1 MKNKLNKT
9 QKAAVESFGNPILIF
24 AGAGSGKTR
33 VLTHKISYLIEKK
46 LVKGENIL
54 ALTFTNKA
62 AKEMKSRVEKLINK
76 NGALVTMG
84 TFHSICAKILRNEI
98 HHLGYSKDFSI
109 FDVQDQISLL
119 KVILD
124 EMGILKN
131 SISPQEARNQIS
143 LYKNKLITPSIAKR
157 QGTLVIEKTYAEI
170 YNNYQKWNNKLVD
183 FAKAKG
189 LLDAEQARI
198 WKEHSSY
205 YPFYRNMVEEGLGG
219 PNIAS
224 GSLPNN
230 PLSIKI
236 EGSEEGFDIS
246 PVEAIARNSL
256 SILTASMKN
265 DGLSKL
271 IRDFQSLDMA
281 EELQVGEKVGLNTI
295 FVFKNGEKIYYNLT
309 EGNKEL
315 LEGIRSVGGVGMD
328 GFLKMIAMPS
338 SLLRDTVTRDPGFVV
353 VNILRDTLSSAVTSG
368 APLGGE
374 GFVPVI
380 DSFKNMFGLSLIHI

>member
-1 MKNKLNKT
+1 MHIFSPLFSDPNINKEGIFQIYGTLKR
-9 QKAAVESFGNPILIF
+9 KKSFDIQ
-24 AGAGSGKTR
+24 GKEIVTP
-33 VLTHKISYLIEKK
+33 VSSKDLEYIEKIEIEFPE
-46 LVKGENIL
+46 V
-54 ALTFTNKA
+54 
-62 AKEMKSRVEKLINK
+62 VE
-76 NGALVTMG
+76 AW
-84 TFHSICAKILRNEI
+84 
-98 HHLGYSKDFSI
+98 
-109 FDVQDQISLL
+109 
-119 KVILD
+119 
-124 EMGILKN
+124 
-131 SISPQEARNQIS
+131 
-143 LYKNKLITPSIAKR
+143 
-157 QGTLVIEKTYAEI
+157 
-170 YNNYQKWNNKLVD
+170 NNYQKWNSKLVD

-281 EELQVGEKVGLNTI
+281 KELQVGEKVGINTI

-309 EGNKEL
+309 EWNKEL
-315 LEGIRSVGGVGMD
+315 LEGIRSVGGVGMY

-380 DSFKNMFGLSLIHI
+380 DSF